1 MNRTREPKATAPRG
15 GGRLHA
21 GPNGTG
27 ADAAAGRGRR
37 AGQRAVADTTRTGVV
52 EAGAAGAGTAACV
65 AVAGVAVVDATQQ
78 SLVTITGADTTV
90 AQPQPVWQ

>member
-37 AGQRAVADTTRTGVV
+37 AGQRVVADTARTGAV
-52 EAGAAGAGTAACV
+52 EAGAAGAGAAACV
-65 AVAGVAVVDATQQ
+65 AVAGLAVVDAMQQ
-78 SLVTITGADTTV
+78 SPVTMTGALTTV
-90 AQPQPVWQ
+90 QPQSVRQ